1 MKARIILAAMAFA
14 VLLAVWSTQAQQPSS
29 SSSAP
34 MDISKIKD
42 DLRLREQILA
52 RQFAEFENA
61 LLKLKDR
68 LKRSGKTEDKQRAEI
83 LEKVLEQSKDASI
96 SVQFEQMV
104 EMLKNSKLSGIGDL
118 KILDERSHKLADD
131 LREILA
137 KMREDPKQ
145 ARLRDERLSLEK
157 LIKEIEKVIHDE
169 KVVQAQTD
177 RNKTDPKEL
186 ENNQKRVTKATG
198 DIAKEIAKK
207 NTQGGEA
214 KNTKGDAKGGGKE
227 GKKGESKDAGKAPET
242 KKGESKE
249 AGPES
254 KASKGDAKGEP
265 KAKEGKPGE
274 AQAKKG
280 DQGKDGAKQ
289 SKGTEGAK
297 SDPKENKTAKGGDP
311 KEAKAKDGGGKASAK
326 EGDKKGE
333 AKAAKNPEAK
343 QGEAKAGPKE
353 STKKD
358 GGEKTAKNAEAKP
371 GDAKSGGK
379 KADADAKQAEAKPGQ
394 KNADQ
399 GQAKSGPQGD
409 QPEQKD
415 NPPPQAQQPKDN
427 IANGKK
433 QVEDAEY
440 KMKQAEENIAKK
452 KNREASDDQGKAIDN
467 LEKAKK
473 KLEDLLRQIR
483 EEELERLLAALQA
496 RCEKMLALQVQVQ
509 NGTEG
514 IYKVVEGL
522 ADKKPNRQ
530 NQQDSLKL
538 SDNEKD
544 IVLEATKA
552 IELLEAEGS
561 AVAFPEVFQ
570 QVRQDMMHVQRRLE
584 VTDIGLVTQ
593 AIEKDIIDTLKEMI
607 DALKKARQELDQK
620 KSPPPPPSSGQP
632 PQQDQKLLDQ
642 IAELK
647 MIRSMQLRVNTRTET
662 YGKMYVAKE
671 GEQTADPA
679 IRRELSNLSE
689 RQERIFDITNRIAK
703 GDNK

>member
-1 MKARIILAAMAFA
+1 MKARIILTAMAGA
-14 VLLAVWSTQAQQPSS
+14 VLLTVWSTQAQQPSGPS
-29 SSSAP
+29 TAP
-34 MDISKIKD
+34 PDISKIKD

-83 LEKVLEQSKDASI
+83 LEKVLDQAKDASI

-104 EMLKNSKLSGIGDL
+104 EMLKNSKLGGIGDL

-157 LIKEIEKVIHDE
+157 LIKEIEKAIHDE

-207 NTQGGEA
+207 NNQGGEA
-214 KNTKGDAKGGGKE
+214 KNTKGDAKEGGKE

-242 KKGESKE
+242 KKAESKE
-249 AGPES
+249 AGAES
-254 KASKGDAKGEP
+254 KANKGDAKGDP
-265 KAKEGKPGE
+265 QAKAGE
-274 AQAKKG
+274 AKKG
-280 DQGKDGAKQ
+280 DQGKEGAKQ
-289 SKGTEGAK
+289 GKGAEGAK
-297 SDPKENKTAKGGDP
+297 ADPKENKGGKGGDP
-311 KEAKAKDGGGKASAK
+311 KEAKAKDDGGKAGAK
-326 EGDKKGE
+326 DGDKKGE
-333 AKAAKNPEAK
+333 AKTAKDSDGK
-343 QGEAKAGPKE
+343 KGEAKAGPKE
-353 STKKD
+353 KKD
-358 GGEKTAKNAEAKP
+358 GGEKTAKSNEAKP
-371 GDAKSGGK
+371 GAAKSDGK

-394 KNADQ
+394 KSADQ
-399 GQAKSGPQGD
+399 GQAKSGPQGEPSD
-409 QPEQKD
+409 QKD

-427 IANGKK
+427 VANGKK

-440 KMKQAEENIAKK
+440 KMKQAEENIAKQ
-452 KNREASDDQGKAIDN
+452 KNREASEDQGKAIDN

-496 RCEKMLALQVQVQ
+496 RCEKMLVLQVKVQV
-509 NGTEG
+509 GTEG

-538 SDNEKD
+538 SDGEKE
-544 IVLEATKA
+544 IVIEATKA

-584 VTDIGLVTQ
+584 VTDVGLVTQ
-593 AIEKDIIDTLKEMI
+593 AIEKDIVETLKEMI

-620 KSPPPPPSSGQP
+620 KGPPPPPSSGQP
-632 PQQDQKLLDQ
+632 PPQDQKLLDQ

-647 MIRSMQLRVNTRTET
+647 MIRSMQLRVNARTET
-662 YGKMYVAKE
+662 YGKMYVPRE
-671 GEQTADPA
+671 GEQTTDPA